1 MRNVGCKDNRKGVTL
16 AVMTAVIVRRSRI
29 YRKKPNPPAKSQHQ
43 TKKGAI
49 MSTHD
54 LRIFLSI
61 WAGIF
66 AVFLLSGVLLHDH
79 YRIWAII
86 GLALALALQ
95 AYPKLATPLYIA
107 QIKVGSVM
115 GWCISRAS
123 LVVLYFCVF
132 VPLGLVFKLARRDI
146 LAPKLHND
154 SYFITDYWRAAKA
167 ATRAV

>member
-1 MRNVGCKDNRKGVTL
+1 
-16 AVMTAVIVRRSRI
+16 
-29 YRKKPNPPAKSQHQ
+29 
-43 TKKGAI
+43 

-66 AVFLLSGVLLHDH
+66 ALFLLSDIVLHDH
-79 YRIWAII
+79 YRIWAIV
-86 GLALALALQ
+86 GLGVALALQ
-95 AYPKLATPLYIA
+95 LYPNASRPLYLA
-107 QIKVGSVM
+107 QVKLGSII
-115 GWCISRAS
+115 GWCISRAT

-154 SYFITDYWRAAKA
+154 SYFITRDKQP
-167 ATRAV
+167 TSMKNQF

>member
-1 MRNVGCKDNRKGVTL
+1 
-16 AVMTAVIVRRSRI
+16 
-29 YRKKPNPPAKSQHQ
+29 
-43 TKKGAI
+43 
-49 MSTHD
+49 MSAYD

-79 YRIWAII
+79 YRIWAIT
-86 GLALALALQ
+86 GLGIALALQ

-154 SYFITDYWRAAKA
+154 SYFIKRDKQPTSMKNQF
-167 ATRAV
+167 

>member
-1 MRNVGCKDNRKGVTL
+1 
-16 AVMTAVIVRRSRI
+16 
-29 YRKKPNPPAKSQHQ
+29 
-43 TKKGAI
+43 

-54 LRIFLSI
+54 LRIFLGI
-61 WAGIF
+61 WTGIF

-79 YRIWAII
+79 YRIWAIV
-86 GLALALALQ
+86 GLGVALALQ
-95 AYPKLATPLYIA
+95 LYPNASRPLYIA

-132 VPLGLVFKLARRDI
+132 VPLGLVFKLARRDV

-154 SYFITDYWRAAKA
+154 SYLITRDKQP
-167 ATRAV
+167 TSMKNQF